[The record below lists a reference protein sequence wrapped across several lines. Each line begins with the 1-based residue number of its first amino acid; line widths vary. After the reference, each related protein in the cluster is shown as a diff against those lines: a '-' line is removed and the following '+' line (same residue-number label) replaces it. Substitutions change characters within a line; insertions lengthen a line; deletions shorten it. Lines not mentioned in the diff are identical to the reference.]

1 MKSSHNPVVAY
12 VKSAFEEFGK
22 VTWPTKEQ
30 AALLTGIVV
39 GVSLVVGV
47 YLGLLDLGLS
57 QGYQA
62 LLKIAPETTTTDTSA
77 STTGATTNSPG
88 VTTPDGL
95 TVETK
100 PAAPADSSAPT
111 TDSTSQQ

>member
-30 AALLTGIVV
+30 AALLTGIVI

-62 LLKIAPETTTTDTSA
+62 LLKIAPETTTTETTTS
-77 STTGATTNSPG
+77 SPG
-88 VTTPDGL
+88 VVAPDGI
-95 TVETK
+95 TVETL
-100 PAAPADSSAPT
+100 PADSTVPS

>member
-1 MKSSHNPVVAY
+1 MKTSQNRIVAY
-12 VKSAFEEFGK
+12 FSGAFEELAK

-39 GVSLVVGV
+39 GVSFFLAV
-47 YLGLLDLGLS
+47 LIGLADLGLS

-62 LLKIAPETTTTDTSA
+62 LLNIVPEQAAPVDS
-77 STTGATTNSPG
+77 SSPG
-88 VTTPDGL
+88 VISPDDI
-95 TVETK
+95 TVETT
-100 PAAPADSSAPT
+100 PVDSSDSSAP